1 MVHSRQ
7 RAQGGGAHRALTIG
21 QELARRGFVARVTR
35 RSRGTTPACTCHR
48 CPLWW
53 TPCDTDVVGTGRRF
67 ALTVVVGMLI
77 AANMFVIILRTTE
90 PAHADDR
97 DIPILQVPPSTELT
111 TTTAPPETSVETA
124 PPPPK
129 PRSVPADPYAAEPIQ
144 EIGTIEI
151 PKIGLVHQ
159 IFHGITMRNIDRGPS
174 HWPGT
179 AFPGEVGNAVFA
191 GHRVTKSHPFRNIDQ
206 LEPGDEVI
214 FTVNGFR
221 TTYAVT
227 GQEVVVPSALH
238 IVDQT
243 PTPTATLFACH
254 PPGSARYRIVVRL
267 ALLRQ

>member
-1 MVHSRQ
+1 MSSHDRGV
-7 RAQGGGAHRALTIG
+7 GATL
-21 QELARRGFVARVTR
+21 
-35 RSRGTTPACTCHR
+35 SP
-48 CPLWW
+48 
-53 TPCDTDVVGTGRRF
+53 VGHGRRF
-67 ALTVVVGMLI
+67 GLTVVVGLLI
-77 AANMFVIILRTTE
+77 AANLFVLILETTK
-90 PAHADDR
+90 PAQADDR
-97 DIPILQVPPSTELT
+97 DIPMLHAPSSTT
-111 TTTAPPETSVETA
+111 TTTALAAPETTVEA
-124 PPPPK
+124 PPPTPA
-129 PRSVPADPYAAEPIQ
+129 PRQVPTDPYAAEPIQ